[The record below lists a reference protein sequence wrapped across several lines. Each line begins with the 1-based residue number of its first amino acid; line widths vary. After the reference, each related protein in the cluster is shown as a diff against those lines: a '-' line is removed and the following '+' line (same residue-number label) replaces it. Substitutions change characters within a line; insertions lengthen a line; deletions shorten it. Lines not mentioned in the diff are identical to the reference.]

1 MRPLARLLLA
11 LAATLLTESA
21 ARAAEP
27 LVAEPETEAERRA
40 RMPEA
45 PPPADHGF
53 TFGVHLG
60 AGYPFLAAV
69 PYEDH
74 VFAAT
79 LGFRAGYRFAPWIAA
94 YVDGSGFFSFG
105 GAFPVGQQEYHPEQ
119 EPMSMIPLLALPVA
133 LRPIPW
139 LEVSVAPAL
148 GVHEIAVFGGKG
160 HLAVPL
166 RAGRTTFSPTIEALG
181 LTGQGWRQ
189 VALTAGL
196 GVDW

>member
-1 MRPLARLLLA
+1 MRDTAQILLGLATFLVVER
-11 LAATLLTESA
+11 E

-27 LVAEPETEAERRA
+27 LVAEPETDAERRA
-40 RMPEA
+40 RMPQ
-45 PPPADHGF
+45 PPPLAEHGF
-53 TFGVHLG
+53 TFGLHLG
-60 AGYPFLAAV
+60 AGYPFLIAV

-105 GAFPVGQQEYHPEQ
+105 GAFPVGQQGFHPEQ

-133 LRPIPW
+133 LRPISW

-148 GVHEIAVFGGKG
+148 GVHEIAVVGGKG

>member
-1 MRPLARLLLA
+1 MHLVARVLLA
-11 LAATLLTESA
+11 LAGAMFTESA

-27 LVAEPETEAERRA
+27 LVPEPETDADRRA
-40 RMPEA
+40 RMPQPA
-45 PPPADHGF
+45 PLADHGF

-60 AGYPFLAAV
+60 AGYPFLTAV
-69 PYEDH
+69 PYEEH
-74 VFAAT
+74 VFAVT

-105 GAFPVGQQEYHPEQ
+105 GAFAVGQQEYHPNGE
-119 EPMSMIPLLALPVA
+119 SLSTIPLLALPVA
-133 LRPIPW
+133 LRPVSW
-139 LEVSVAPAL
+139 LELSVAPAL

-160 HLAVPL
+160 HVAIPL
-166 RAGRTTFSPTIEALG
+166 RGGKATFSPTIEALG
-181 LTGQGWRQ
+181 LTGGGWNQ